1 MDDST
6 LCVGAD
12 VHLKE
17 ITLRAVDKLT
27 SDEVIAPFNVAN
39 NLPGAQ
45 SAASRLAEVATRL
58 GYTRIQIGCE
68 ATGMLWIPFHRFLS
82 TCQHL
87 EPFEVQQV
95 CFNPKLVA
103 DFKDALV
110 LRGPKDDE
118 RDAFDIAARVQV
130 GHWPD
135 SYVPDDFWQG
145 LRRLTRYRFKLSRN
159 LSQEKMRFQS
169 YAFLKC
175 SDWKRVKALRP
186 WAEGP
191 RAFSDVFGATSVALL
206 TEFTAAELREMTHDQ
221 LAHLIAHR
229 GRGRFY
235 DPNATAR
242 IVQQALR
249 TSYPIDRLMDHMV
262 TATLATGWE
271 HIRAIK
277 RLMKRLDQHIARY
290 IEPVPNPII
299 TVKGLGPVITAGLLA
314 EIVDISRFPE
324 HKHLAQ
330 YVGISWTKRSSAGS
344 VSQNSRMTKVGNPYG
359 RYYFVIGADKLR
371 LFNLEYK
378 AFYWRKYNEVPK
390 HQHKRALV
398 LTARKLVRLVH
409 ALLTKNVPYV
419 RPRMTIDLEEA
430 DLLQ

>member
-1 MDDST
+1 MDTST

-27 SDEVIAPFNVAN
+27 SDEIIAPFNVAN

-45 SAASRLAEVATRL
+45 SATSRLADVAARL
-58 GYTRIQIGCE
+58 GYTRIEIGYE

-82 TCQHL
+82 TCQL
-87 EPFEVQQV
+87 LAPFDLQQV

-103 DFKDALV
+103 DFKNALV
-110 LRGPKDDE
+110 LRGPKDDD
-118 RDAFDIAARVQV
+118 RDAFDVAARVRV

-145 LRRLTRYRFKLSRN
+145 LRRLTRYRFQLSRII
-159 LSQEKMRFQS
+159 SQEKMRFQS
-169 YAFLKC
+169 FAFLKC
-175 SDWKRVKALRP
+175 SDWKRVKT
-186 WAEGP
+186 
-191 RAFSDVFGATSVALL
+191 FSDVFGATSAALL
-206 TEFTAAELREMTHDQ
+206 TEFTATELRQMTHDQ
-221 LAHLIAHR
+221 LADLIAHR

-235 DPNATAR
+235 DPDATAR
-242 IVQQALR
+242 AVQQALR
-249 TSYPIDRLMDHMV
+249 SSYPIDPQMDEMV
-262 TATLATGWE
+262 TATLATTLE
-271 HIRAIK
+271 HIRVIK
-277 RLMKRLDQHIARY
+277 RLMKRLDQHIAHC

-330 YVGISWTKRSSAGS
+330 YFGISWSKHSSGGF
-344 VSQNSRMTKVGNPYG
+344 VSQNTRMTKVGNPYG
-359 RYYFVIGADKLR
+359 RYYFILGADKLR
-371 LFNLEYK
+371 QFNLEYK
-378 AFYWRKYNEVPK
+378 AFYRRKYNEVSR

-419 RPRMTIDLEEA
+419 RPQTTVDPEEA

>member
-1 MDDST
+1 MNTST

-45 SAASRLAEVATRL
+45 SATSRLAEVATGL
-58 GYTRIQIGCE
+58 GYTRIEIGYE

-82 TCQHL
+82 TCQL
-87 EPFEVQQV
+87 LAPFDLQQV

-110 LRGPKDDE
+110 LRGPKDDD
-118 RDAFDIAARVQV
+118 RDAFDVAARVQV
-130 GHWPD
+130 GHWPV

-145 LRRLTRYRFKLSRN
+145 LRRLTRYRFRLSRI
-159 LSQEKMRFQS
+159 LSQEKIRFQS

-175 SDWKRVKALRP
+175 SDWKRIKV
-186 WAEGP
+186 
-191 RAFSDVFGATSVALL
+191 FSDVFGATSAALL

-221 LAHLIAHR
+221 LANLIAHR
-229 GRGRFY
+229 GHGRFY
-235 DPNATAR
+235 DPDATAR
-242 IVQQALR
+242 AVQRALR
-249 TSYPIDRLMDHMV
+249 TSYPIDLQMDEMV

-277 RLMKRLDQHIARY
+277 RLMKRLDQHIARC

-330 YVGISWTKRSSAGS
+330 YFGISWSKRSSAGFI
-344 VSQNSRMTKVGNPYG
+344 SQNTRMTKVGNPYG
-359 RYYFVIGADKLR
+359 RYYFIMGADKLR
-371 LFNLEYK
+371 QFNLEYK
-378 AFYWRKYNEVPK
+378 AFYRRKYNEVSK

-409 ALLTKNVPYV
+409 ALLTKNVTYV
-419 RPRMTIDLEEA
+419 RPRMTAVSEGD
-430 DLLQ
+430 DSLQ

>member
-1 MDDST
+1 MNDPT
-6 LCVGAD
+6 LCAGAD

-45 SAASRLAEVATRL
+45 SVASRLAEVATRL
-58 GYTRIQIGCE
+58 GYTHIEIGYE
-68 ATGMLWIPFHRFLS
+68 ATGMLWMPFHRFLR
-82 TCQHL
+82 TCQLLQPFHL
-87 EPFEVQQV
+87 QQV

-110 LRGPKDDE
+110 LRRPKDDD
-118 RDAFDIAARVQV
+118 RDAFDIAARVRV

-145 LRRLTRYRFKLSRN
+145 VRRLTRYRFKLSRN
-159 LSQEKMRFQS
+159 LSQEKMRFQA

-175 SDWKRVKALRP
+175 SDWKRVKA
-186 WAEGP
+186 
-191 RAFSDVFGATSVALL
+191 FSDVFGATSAALL
-206 TEFTAAELREMTHDQ
+206 TEFTAAELRQMTHDQ
-221 LAHLIAHR
+221 LADLIAHR
-229 GRGRFY
+229 GHGRFY
-235 DPNATAR
+235 DPDATAR
-242 IVQQALR
+242 AVQQALC
-249 TSYPIDRLMDHMV
+249 TSYPIDCLMDEMV

-277 RLMKRLDQHIARY
+277 RSMKRLEQHIARY
-290 IEPVPNPII
+290 IAPVPNPII

-314 EIVDISRFPE
+314 EIADISRFPE

-330 YVGISWTKRSSAGS
+330 YCGISWAKRSSGGF
-344 VSQNSRMTKVGNPYG
+344 VSQNTRMTKVGNPYG

-371 LFNLEYK
+371 QFNLEYK
-378 AFYWRKYNEVPK
+378 AFYRRKYNEAATHK
-390 HQHKRALV
+390 HKRALV

-419 RPRMTIDLEEA
+419 RPQMTVGLEEA